1 MSIIT
6 LKVNRTELEEL
17 LKACEEAADGDSN
30 DAEIDASIALQD
42 TIRGYLY
49 LHDGLIRN

>member
-1 MSIIT
+1 MSIVT

-17 LKACEEAADGDSN
+17 LEACE
-30 DAEIDASIALQD
+30 DAEIDASLALQD

>member
-1 MSIIT
+1 MSFVT

-17 LKACEEAADGDSN
+17 LKACEDAADGDSN
-30 DAEIDASIALQD
+30 DAEIDASLALQD

-49 LHDGLIRN
+49 EHDGLIHN

>member
-1 MSIIT
+1 MPTIA

-17 LKACEEAADGDSN
+17 LKACEDAADGDSN
-30 DAEIDASIALQD
+30 DAEIDASLALQD

-49 LHDGLIRN
+49 EHDGLIHN